1 MRNTALSQKLSRT
14 AYIYVSRGKDLLQ
27 IEGLEVKRRETF
39 QKLRLVSLNHR
50 WAATRSSA
58 NTHTAT
64 KQMAAFI
71 SLRGRSKHLA
81 CQLTPGR
88 SLQFQF
94 RTSCWRVEFR
104 GRGMGW
110 GVSFAIC
117 SDILFYSRNDPLQS
131 VRKKKKLQNG
141 QFKLNRPGHTK

>member
-1 MRNTALSQKLSRT
+1 MILGCKGQVTCFHFSNFVKLSLELKGTLSRDDMRSTALSQKLSRT

-27 IEGLEVKRRETF
+27 IDGLEVKRRETS

-58 NTHTAT
+58 DTHTAT

-81 CQLTPGR
+81 CQFTPGR

-94 RTSCWRVEFR
+94 RTS
-104 GRGMGW
+104 
-110 GVSFAIC
+110 
-117 SDILFYSRNDPLQS
+117 
-131 VRKKKKLQNG
+131 
-141 QFKLNRPGHTK
+141 